1 MAEKACLGRLF
12 CIERTED
19 LTDTLKEAFSQ
30 DVPSI
35 IECLVSYTANMDL
48 TNYLKNLT
56 M

>member
-1 MAEKACLGRLF
+1 MAKKACLGRLF
-12 CIERTED
+12 CIESTED

-30 DVPSI
+30 DVSSI
-35 IECLVSYTANMDL
+35 IECPVSYTANMDL